1 MQTKNILLVEDDEK
15 QMARFMEELIEIYG
29 YEATCATSI
38 REALDLF
45 PTKQWD
51 VISMD
56 GCIGGEEFN
65 SIPLIRRFKAES
77 HPECVIIAASSSSH
91 LGHLMLEAGCTCV
104 ANKKDHVPGII
115 DSVFRRR

>member
-15 QMARFMEELIEIYG
+15 QMARFMEELTEIYE
-29 YEATCATSI
+29 YEATCARSI
-38 REALDLF
+38 REAMELF

-65 SIPLIRRFKAES
+65 SIPLIKKFKAES
-77 HPECVIIAASSSSH
+77 RPDCVIIAASSSH
-91 LGHLMLEAGCTCV
+91 YLGQMMLEAGCTCI